1 MNNSDSENEKNGFFI
16 NNYNYNEQPPDVDEN
31 NIYYIMNKSD
41 SDKNNENN
49 NKISTKENINNK
61 NEDLNQNK
69 KKEYKSDGKFF
80 NELMDIFLF
89 YRRNG

>member
-1 MNNSDSENEKNGFFI
+1 MKI
-16 NNYNYNEQPPDVDEN
+16 
-31 NIYYIMNKSD
+31 III
-41 SDKNNENN
+41 
-49 NKISTKENINNK
+49 KISTKENINNK
-61 NEDLNQNK
+61 KEDMNQNK